1 MFLEQSS
8 IMERCFNYSLRLWT
22 MDAIHAVG
30 NIAKDLELLSK
41 QNTDITDAVGDIETE
56 AKSNVSN

>member
-1 MFLEQSS
+1 
-8 IMERCFNYSLRLWT
+8 MERCFNYSLRLWT